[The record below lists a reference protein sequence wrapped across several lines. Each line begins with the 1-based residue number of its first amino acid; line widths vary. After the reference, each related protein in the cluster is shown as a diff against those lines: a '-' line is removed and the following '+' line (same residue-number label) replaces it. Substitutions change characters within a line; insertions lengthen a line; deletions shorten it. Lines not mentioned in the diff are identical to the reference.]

1 VTGQP
6 AGGREVRAAGARS
19 VAAEQISGAV
29 TAGDHSPIDAR
40 QIRLDAAAVP
50 APAAVE
56 AASSVQNLPAR
67 SAAPFVGR
75 GTELDALVGVLA
87 SGSGVIAQ
95 AVAGL
100 GGVGKTELALRH
112 ARACR
117 DRYRLVWWVTADTPD
132 NIQAGL
138 AALAYRLVPVLQT
151 ATTAEQAAGWAVG
164 WLQTHPGAPLILDN
178 VEQPADTQQLLGQ
191 LAGTHVLVTTR
202 RDLGWQRFGLTPVR
216 LGVLDPPAAA
226 DLLLELTG
234 EADPD
239 AAAGLAADLGHL
251 PLALDQAAAYITQHR
266 TTLAAYRHLLA
277 TDPGRTLTTPA
288 EGTPTD
294 RAVARVWTLTRAA
307 IDARLPLA
315 GRLLDI
321 LAWLGPD
328 LLPRDVLAPAAGSPT
343 EVSDA
348 LALLASY
355 SMITLTAETV
365 SVHRLVQTITRLN
378 LPPDPGPVGTR
389 LPRARWWQRRA
400 RSRHTGRPDT
410 GQVPAADAA
419 VGLLRQAAPAG
430 DPRTDIG
437 AWPRWRALLTH
448 IDALAAVIPPATQT
462 AAWSYLLDRPAGTS

>member
-1 VTGQP
+1 LVVVTG
-6 AGGREVRAAGARS
+6 
-19 VAAEQISGAV
+19 I
-29 TAGDHSPIDAR
+29 
-40 QIRLDAAAVP
+40 
-50 APAAVE
+50 
-56 AASSVQNLPAR
+56 
-67 SAAPFVGR
+67 AAPFVGR
-75 GTELDALVGVLA
+75 GTELDALAGVLA
-87 SGSGVIAQ
+87 AGSGVIAQ

-112 ARACR
+112 AWACR
-117 DRYRLVWWVTADTPD
+117 DRYRLVWWVTADTPA

-164 WLQTHPGAPLILDN
+164 WLQTHPGALLLLDN

-191 LAGTHVLVTTR
+191 LAGTHVLVTIR

-216 LGVLDPPAAA
+216 LGVLAPPAAA

-288 EGTPTD
+288 EGNPTD

-328 LLPRDVLAPAAGSPT
+328 LLPRDVLAPRSRRPHRGLRRAGPAGLLQHDHPHRRDRERAPARPNHHPAQPAVRPGSGRDRVTARGGGSGGCVLPIPAAPT
-343 EVSDA
+343 PDR
-348 LALLASY
+348 Y
-355 SMITLTAETV
+355 
-365 SVHRLVQTITRLN
+365 
-378 LPPDPGPVGTR
+378 LPPT
-389 LPRARWWQRRA
+389 
-400 RSRHTGRPDT
+400 
-410 GQVPAADAA
+410 
-419 VGLLRQAAPAG
+419 
-430 DPRTDIG
+430 
-437 AWPRWRALLTH
+437 PRW
-448 IDALAAVIPPATQT
+448 VF
-462 AAWSYLLDRPAGTS
+462 SGKRPRPVTREPTSVPGHGGGPC